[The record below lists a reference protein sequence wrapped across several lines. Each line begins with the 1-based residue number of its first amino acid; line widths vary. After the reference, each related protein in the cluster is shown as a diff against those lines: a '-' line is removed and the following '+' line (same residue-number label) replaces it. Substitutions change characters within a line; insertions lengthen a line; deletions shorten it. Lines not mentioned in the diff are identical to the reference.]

1 MSLTRTFALVLLPTL
16 TFGAVVLTG
25 SIEPLR
31 AAGRAVPSASLS
43 GVMVSSV
50 VDANGPT
57 LPERAFRETHHGTR
71 LALLV
76 GDPGA
81 GIVGFDREASAVEAF
96 VDSTGKSLLDPGSE
110 SSPFGFTERILGD
123 SGRLALELNGPRT
136 PADEA
141 TWVQARGEVA
151 VTIAHHKGSW
161 TSDRGIIETGQ
172 TMRCGPYTFEVVRAE
187 RPRSGEGFELELR
200 TKDPAEH
207 VTSWT
212 LVEGDERYDL
222 RRSSTMS
229 FNGTSRVT
237 LHSPVNTGAAALLV
251 EAWTDPRAVRVPFS
265 LKARV
270 GEMR

>member
-25 SIEPLR
+25 SMQPLR
-31 AAGRAVPSASLS
+31 AAGRAVPAVSLS

-57 LPERAFRETHHGTR
+57 EPERAFRGTQHGTR

-81 GIVGFDREASAVEAF
+81 GIVGFDREASTIEAF
-96 VDSTGKSLLDPGSE
+96 VDSTGMSLLDPE
-110 SSPFGFTERILGD
+110 SQASPFGLTERILGD

-161 TSDRGIIETGQ
+161 TSDRGPIRTGQ

-187 RPRSGEGFELELR
+187 TPRSGEGFELELR

-207 VTSWT
+207 VTSWA
-212 LVEGDERYDL
+212 LVDGNARYAL

-229 FNGTSRVT
+229 FNGTSLVT
-237 LHSPVNTGAAALLV
+237 LQCPVSASAASLRV

-270 GEMR
+270 GEMD

>member
-16 TFGAVVLTG
+16 TFGAVLLTG

-31 AAGRAVPSASLS
+31 AAGRAAPTASLS
-43 GVMVSSV
+43 GVMVNSV
-50 VDANGPT
+50 VDAKGPT
-57 LPERAFRETHHGTR
+57 RPERAFCGTEHGTR

-76 GDPGA
+76 SDPDA
-81 GIVGFDREASAVEAF
+81 EIVGFDRDASAVEAF
-96 VDSTGKSLLDPGSE
+96 VDSTGRSLLDPDGQT
-110 SSPFGFTERILGD
+110 SPFGFTERILGD
-123 SGRLALELNGPRT
+123 GGRLALELDGPRT
-136 PADEA
+136 PAKRA

-151 VTIAHHKGSW
+151 VTIARHKGTWS
-161 TSDRGIIETGQ
+161 SDRAPIQAGT

-187 RPRSGEGFELELR
+187 TPRSGEPLELELH
-200 TKDPAEH
+200 TKGPAEH

-212 LVEGDERYDL
+212 LVDGDAQHEL

-229 FNGTSRVT
+229 FDGTSRVT
-237 LHSPVNTGAAALLV
+237 LQCPVNPDAAALLI

-270 GEMR
+270 GEVR

>member
-25 SIEPLR
+25 SMQPLR
-31 AAGRAVPSASLS
+31 AAGRATPTVSLS

-50 VDANGPT
+50 VDANDPS
-57 LPERAFRETHHGTR
+57 LPERAFRGTRHGTR

-81 GIVGFDREASAVEAF
+81 GIVGFDREASAVAAF
-96 VDSTGKSLLDPGSE
+96 VDSTGRSLLDPGDQT
-110 SSPFGFTERILGD
+110 SPFGLTERILGD
-123 SGRLALELNGPRT
+123 SGRLALELDGSRT

-151 VTIAHHKGSW
+151 VTIAHDRGSW
-161 TSDRGIIETGQ
+161 TSDRGPIRTGS
-172 TMRCGPYTFEVVRAE
+172 TMRCGPYTFEVLRAE
-187 RPRSGEGFELELR
+187 TPRTGEGLELEFH
-200 TKDPAEH
+200 TEGPAEH

-212 LVEGDERYDL
+212 FVDGEAQYEL
-222 RRSSTMS
+222 RRSAVIC
-229 FNGTSRVT
+229 FDGTSRVT
-237 LHSPVNTGAAALLV
+237 LHSPVNIGAASLRV
-251 EAWTDPRAVRVPFS
+251 EAWTDRRAVRVPFT